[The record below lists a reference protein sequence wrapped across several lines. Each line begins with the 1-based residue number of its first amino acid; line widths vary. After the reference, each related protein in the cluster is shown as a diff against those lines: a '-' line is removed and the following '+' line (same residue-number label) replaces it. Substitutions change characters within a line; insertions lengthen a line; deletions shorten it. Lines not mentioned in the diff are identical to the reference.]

1 MTRAVAIDDLSKTF
15 AGIVAAIDHV
25 SLVAEAG
32 KITTLLGP
40 SGCGKT
46 TTLRCVAG
54 LETPSRGEIRFA
66 DEVMFSAA
74 RGVNVPTEKRR
85 FGMIF
90 QNYALWPHMSVGENV
105 GFGLPFHGVPRADRD
120 ARIRHALDLVR
131 MTARADA
138 FPGELS
144 GGQQQR
150 VALARALAYGPDI
163 LLLDEPLANLDAKL
177 REAMRYELLEVQDR
191 TGLTA
196 IYVTHDQAEAMSI
209 SSKVVV
215 MQNGTIADQ
224 GSPRDIYERPKS
236 RFVAEFVGAGN
247 FIDVR
252 GVTRSGNSLLAQTEI
267 GAVVIDGQDAETIR
281 CLMIRP
287 EDIELV
293 SQAAGDDN
301 VFTGRV
307 LRKVYQG
314 EYVVLFASVGEQTL
328 RIHVSRAQ
336 ALSVGTATNLRLPAD
351 RLIGL
356 QS

>member
-1 MTRAVAIDDLSKTF
+1 
-15 AGIVAAIDHV
+15 
-25 SLVAEAG
+25 
-32 KITTLLGP
+32 
-40 SGCGKT
+40 
-46 TTLRCVAG
+46 
-54 LETPSRGEIRFA
+54 
-66 DEVMFSAA
+66 MFSAS
-74 RGVNVPTEKRR
+74 RGVDVPTERRR

-90 QNYALWPHMSVGENV
+90 QNYALWPHMTVGENI
-105 GFGLPFHGVPRADRD
+105 GFGLPFHGVSRADRD
-120 ARIRHALDLVR
+120 TRVRRALDLVR

-138 FPGELS
+138 LPGELS

-196 IYVTHDQAEAMSI
+196 IYVTHDQTEAMSI

-224 GSPRDIYERPKS
+224 GAPRDIYERPKS

-252 GVTRSGNSLLAQTEI
+252 GSTRSGNAVVAQTDI
-267 GAVVIDGQDAETIR
+267 GAITVEGEGTDAMQS
-281 CLMIRP
+281 LMIRP

-293 SQAAGDDN
+293 GPGCDDDN
-301 VFTGRV
+301 VVTGSVVRN
-307 LRKVYQG
+307 VYQG
-314 EYVVLFASVGEQTL
+314 EYVVLFVLVKEQSL
-328 RIHVSRAQ
+328 RVHVSRGQ
-336 ALSVGTATNLRLPAD
+336 ALSAGTVVRLRLPSD
-351 RLIGL
+351 RMIGL
-356 QS
+356 QA

>member
-1 MTRAVAIDDLSKTF
+1 MSRAVAIDDLSKTF
-15 AGIVAAIDHV
+15 AGLVAAIDSI

-54 LETPSRGEIRFA
+54 LETPTAGEIRFA
-66 DEVMFSAA
+66 DDLMFSAA
-74 RGVNVPTEKRR
+74 RGINVPTEKRR

-90 QNYALWPHMSVGENV
+90 QNYALWPHMTVGENV
-105 GFGLPFHGVPRADRD
+105 GFGLPFHGVARAERD
-120 ARIRHALDLVR
+120 AKIRRALDLVR
-131 MTARADA
+131 MSARADA
-138 FPGELS
+138 LPGALS

-215 MQNGTIADQ
+215 MQNGAIADQ
-224 GSPRDIYERPKS
+224 GAPRDIYERPKS

-247 FIDVR
+247 FIEVR
-252 GVTRSGNSLLAQTEI
+252 SVARSGNSVIANTDI
-267 GAVVIDGQDAETIR
+267 GAITFEAEAADAVHT
-281 CLMIRP
+281 LMIRP
-287 EDIELV
+287 EDIDLV
-293 SQAAGDDN
+293 SQDCDEGNVIAGK
-301 VFTGRV
+301 VVRQ
-307 LRKVYQG
+307 VYQG
-314 EYVVLFASVGEQTL
+314 EYVVLFVSVGEHVL
-328 RIHVSRAQ
+328 RVHVPRNRAPS
-336 ALSVGTATNLRLPAD
+336 AGAAASLRLPSD

-356 QS
+356 PS

>member
-1 MTRAVAIDDLSKTF
+1 MSRAVTIEDLSKIF
-15 AGIVAAIDHV
+15 AGLVAAIDRV

-54 LETPSRGEIRFA
+54 LETPTAGEIRFA
-66 DEVMFSAA
+66 DELVFSAI

-90 QNYALWPHMSVGENV
+90 QNYALWPHMTVGENV
-105 GFGLPFHGVPRADRD
+105 GFGLPFHGVVRADRD
-120 ARIRHALDLVR
+120 ARIRRALDLVR
-131 MTARADA
+131 MSARADA
-138 FPGELS
+138 LPGALS

-150 VALARALAYGPDI
+150 VALARALAYDPDI

-215 MQNGTIADQ
+215 MQNGAIADQ

-252 GVTRSGNSLLAQTEI
+252 GVAQAGNSVIAHTEI
-267 GAVVIDGQDAETIR
+267 GAITIEEAAHTIST
-281 CLMIRP
+281 LMIRP
-287 EDIELV
+287 EDIDLV
-293 SQAAGDDN
+293 AHDSDDGN
-301 VFTGRV
+301 VFTGKVIRQ
-307 LRKVYQG
+307 VYQG
-314 EYVVLFASVGEQTL
+314 EYVVLFVSVNEQIL
-328 RIHVSRAQ
+328 RVHVPRSRA
-336 ALSVGTATNLRLPAD
+336 LSAGAAASLRFPPD

-356 QS
+356 PS

>member
-1 MTRAVAIDDLSKTF
+1 MSRTVAIEDLSKIF
-15 AGIVAAIDHV
+15 AGLVAAINRV

-54 LETPSRGEIRFA
+54 LETPTAGEIRFA
-66 DEVMFSAA
+66 DELVFSAA
-74 RGVNVPTEKRR
+74 RGVDVPTEKRR

-90 QNYALWPHMSVGENV
+90 QNYALWPHMTVGENV
-105 GFGLPFHGVPRADRD
+105 GFGLPFHGVARADRD
-120 ARIRHALDLVR
+120 ARIRRALDLVR
-131 MTARADA
+131 MSARVDA
-138 FPGELS
+138 LPGALS

-150 VALARALAYGPDI
+150 VALARALAYDPDI

-215 MQNGTIADQ
+215 MQNGAVADQ

-252 GVTRSGNSLLAQTEI
+252 GIARAGNSVVAQTDI
-267 GAVVIDGQDAETIR
+267 GAIAVEDGAADAIGT
-281 CLMIRP
+281 LMIRP
-287 EDIELV
+287 EDIDLV
-293 SQAAGDDN
+293 AHDSDDGN
-301 VFTGRV
+301 VVTGKVIRQ
-307 LRKVYQG
+307 VYQG
-314 EYVVLFASVGEQTL
+314 EYVVLFVSVGEQTL
-328 RIHVSRAQ
+328 RVHVPRNQ
-336 ALSVGTATNLRLPAD
+336 GLSAGAAASLRLPPD

-356 QS
+356 PS